1 MFLNP
6 LKSEV
11 PNPFF
16 FRLQKSVLKRICVV
30 SCLEAVCQQIL
41 YLILLVEVALS
52 LAAVSAFLCEGLT
65 SRFSTTPV
73 P

>member
-6 LKSEV
+6 LKSGFQIHFLPLAEI
-11 PNPFF
+11 
-16 FRLQKSVLKRICVV
+16 LKDCVV
-30 SCLEAVCQQIL
+30 SCLEAVF
-41 YLILLVEVALS
+41 LVSADSVFNFALGVALS
-52 LAAVSAFLCEGLT
+52 LAGLSAFLCEGLT